1 MEAGAYGIMEPEGPA
16 FTAYDDI
23 DLIIIPGVA
32 FDVKHNRLGRGKGYY
47 DRFLQQMQQ
56 MQQMQQ
62 THAYKIGVCFPH
74 QLVDNIPVTAY
85 DIPMDEVVSLSE

>member
-47 DRFLQQMQQ
+47 DRFLPLIPD
-56 MQQMQQ
+56 
-62 THAYKIGVCFPH
+62 TYKIGVCFPF
-74 QLVDNIPVTAY
+74 QMTTSIPAEEH
-85 DIPMDEVVSLSE
+85 DIRMDEIITSQ